1 MDYEYHK
8 LVTSPFAPMP
18 QPQSD
23 MIPKK
28 SEKIQTACE
37 WAPTTFI
44 SKDTTAQAQS
54 DQHANHYAPCKSS
67 PLKSDLEYYD
77 GDSKY
82 LAYNRLKDDGKQ
94 NLLFGTVLLLE
105 SDAEAK
111 KEKFRPAE
119 NDEKGNTTTVPVTV
133 AEAAATFTDSL
144 SSGLMEILK
153 SKMQKKDA
161 IFCQN
166 DDPENA
172 QNMVQNLS
180 ILKKYKFD
188 LRETIPERY
197 TYQNTNPQQQ
207 RGCFLDVRP
216 ENMSEMEN
224 LFYQKYQ
231 ADEKVT
237 REIQTLLGCAESII
251 SEIREQFFAD
261 EKKLQ
266 CEHAAATKGVEN
278 EVKKFLDGLHA
289 DTLLL
294 MDVNK
299 KMEALIEIQDA
310 LTCLEK
316 YKQDKM
322 LHEHMDTFRK
332 GLEEKFSECI
342 AESDKVITR
351 LSQSRRLQGFD
362 FILSGVPK
370 DHVCQNIEGLVIQNN
385 DFVHRM
391 RHLKLA
397 FE

>member
-1 MDYEYHK
+1 MDYEYDK
-8 LVTSPFAPMP
+8 SVTTLFAPISR
-18 QPQSD
+18 SD
-23 MIPKK
+23 IVPKR
-28 SEKIQTACE
+28 SEEIQTTCE

-44 SKDTTAQAQS
+44 SKKNTAQTQS
-54 DQHANHYAPCKSS
+54 EQHANHYAPRKSS

-82 LAYNRLKDDGKQ
+82 LAFNRLKDDGKQ
-94 NLLFGTVLLLE
+94 NLLFGTVFPLE
-105 SDAEAK
+105 SDPEAK
-111 KEKFRPAE
+111 KEEFGSAE
-119 NDEKGNTTTVPVTV
+119 SDGKGTNTTTTKPST
-133 AEAAATFTDSL
+133 AAAFRDSL
-144 SSGLMEILK
+144 SSGLMEILQ
-153 SKMQKKDA
+153 SKMQKRDAA

-172 QNMVQNLS
+172 QNMVQNLRTY
-180 ILKKYKFD
+180 KKYQFD
-188 LRETIPERY
+188 LRENIPERY
-197 TYQNTNPQQQ
+197 TYQNTNPQGQS
-207 RGCFLDVRP
+207 GFFDVRA

-224 LFYQKYQ
+224 LFYQKFQ
-231 ADEKVT
+231 ADEKIT

-251 SEIREQFFAD
+251 SEIRQQLFAD
-261 EKKLQ
+261 KKKLES
-266 CEHAAATKGVEN
+266 EHAAATEDVEN
-278 EVKKFLDGLHA
+278 EIKKFLDGLHA

-294 MDVNK
+294 IDVNK

-351 LSQSRRLQGFD
+351 LSQSRRLQGLD

-370 DHVCQNIEGLVIQNN
+370 DHVCHNIEGLVIQNN
-385 DFVHRM
+385 DLVHRM
-391 RHLKLA
+391 RHLKLVI
-397 FE
+397 E